1 MLNIMD
7 QTAVN
12 AVKLIQNPL
21 LDKIMV
27 FFTSLGDNGII
38 WIILLIVL
46 LSGKK
51 TRNKGVVLLITVITV
66 FILTNYLKEEFHRV
80 RPYEYMNFIP
90 KVKTSGTSSFPSA
103 HSAVAFAVFGISY
116 FYHLKY
122 RYITGIFA
130 LIIAVSRFYLGVH
143 YFTDVLAGIF
153 IGFAVSGILFYMNR
167 IIMKYFK
174 RIFYLKNPVLSKNL
188 IQIMHQQKIK

>member
-21 LDKIMV
+21 LDRIMV

-90 KVKTSGTSSFPSA
+90 KVKTSETSSFPSA
-103 HSAVAFAVFGISY
+103 HSAVAFAVFGVYY
-116 FYHLKY
+116 FYNLRYKY
-122 RYITGIFA
+122 VIGVIA
-130 LIIAVSRFYLGVH
+130 LIIAVSRFYLEVH
-143 YFTDVLAGIF
+143 YLSDVLAGIAL
-153 IGFAVSGILFYMNR
+153 GLTVSYILFHVNE
-167 IIMKYFK
+167 IILKSVKINNVYSILK
-174 RIFYLKNPVLSKNL
+174 RFFTGES
-188 IQIMHQQKIK
+188 QQ

>member
-1 MLNIMD
+1 MD

-38 WIILLIVL
+38 WIILMIVL

-103 HSAVAFAVFGISY
+103 HSAVAFAVFGVYY
-116 FYHLKY
+116 FYNLRYKY
-122 RYITGIFA
+122 VIGVIA
-130 LIIAVSRFYLGVH
+130 LIIAVSRFYLEVH
-143 YFTDVLAGIF
+143 YLSDVLAGIAL
-153 IGFAVSGILFYMNR
+153 GLTVSYILFHVNE
-167 IIMKYFK
+167 IILKSVKINNVYSILK
-174 RIFYLKNPVLSKNL
+174 RFFTGES
-188 IQIMHQQKIK
+188 QQ

>member
-66 FILTNYLKEEFHRV
+66 FIFTNYLKEEFHRV

-103 HSAVAFAVFGISY
+103 HSAVAFAVFGVYY
-116 FYHLKY
+116 FYNLRYKY
-122 RYITGIFA
+122 VIGVTA
-130 LIIAVSRFYLGVH
+130 LIIAVSRFYLEVH
-143 YFTDVLAGIF
+143 YLSDVLAGIAL
-153 IGFAVSGILFYMNR
+153 GLTVSYILFHVNE
-167 IIMKYFK
+167 IILKSVKINNVYNILK
-174 RIFYLKNPVLSKNL
+174 RFFTGER
-188 IQIMHQQKIK
+188 Q

>member
-66 FILTNYLKEEFHRV
+66 FILTNYMKEEFHRV

-103 HSAVAFAVFGISY
+103 HSAVAFAVFGVYY
-116 FYHLKY
+116 FYNLRYKY
-122 RYITGIFA
+122 VIGVIA
-130 LIIAVSRFYLGVH
+130 LIIAVSRFYLEVH
-143 YFTDVLAGIF
+143 YLSDVLAGIAL
-153 IGFAVSGILFYMNR
+153 GLTVSYILFHVNE
-167 IIMKYFK
+167 IILKSVKINNVYSILK
-174 RIFYLKNPVLSKNL
+174 RFFTGES
-188 IQIMHQQKIK
+188 QQ

>member
-103 HSAVAFAVFGISY
+103 HSAVAFAVFGVY
-116 FYHLKY
+116 NFYNLRYKY
-122 RYITGIFA
+122 VIGVIA
-130 LIIAVSRFYLGVH
+130 LIIAVSRFYLEVH
-143 YFTDVLAGIF
+143 YLSDVLAGIAL
-153 IGFAVSGILFYMNR
+153 GLTVSYILFHVNE
-167 IIMKYFK
+167 IILKSVKINNVYNILK
-174 RIFYLKNPVLSKNL
+174 RFFTGES
-188 IQIMHQQKIK
+188 QQ

>member
-103 HSAVAFAVFGISY
+103 HSAVAFAVFGVYY
-116 FYHLKY
+116 FYNLRYKY
-122 RYITGIFA
+122 VIGVTA
-130 LIIAVSRFYLGVH
+130 LIIAVSRFYLEVH
-143 YFTDVLAGIF
+143 YLSDVLAGIAL
-153 IGFAVSGILFYMNR
+153 GLTVSYILFHVNEIILKSVKINNIYGIL
-167 IIMKYFK
+167 K
-174 RIFYLKNPVLSKNL
+174 RFFTGER
-188 IQIMHQQKIK
+188 QQ

>member
-51 TRNKGVVLLITVITV
+51 TRNKGIVLLVTVIIV
-66 FILTNYLKEEFHRV
+66 FILTDYLKEEFHRV

-103 HSAVAFAVFGISY
+103 HSAVAFAVFGVYY
-116 FYHLKY
+116 FYNLRYKY
-122 RYITGIFA
+122 VIGVIA
-130 LIIAVSRFYLGVH
+130 LIIAVSRFYLEVH
-143 YFTDVLAGIF
+143 YLSDVLAGIAL
-153 IGFAVSGILFYMNR
+153 GLTVSYILFHVNE
-167 IIMKYFK
+167 IILKSVKINNVYNILK
-174 RIFYLKNPVLSKNL
+174 RFFTGES
-188 IQIMHQQKIK
+188 QQ

>member
-66 FILTNYLKEEFHRV
+66 FIITDYLKGEFHRV
-80 RPYEYMNFIP
+80 RPYEYMHFIP
-90 KVKTSGTSSFPSA
+90 KIKTSGTSSFPSS
-103 HSAVAFAVFGISY
+103 HSAVAFAVFGVYY
-116 FYHLKY
+116 FYNLRYKY
-122 RYITGIFA
+122 VIGVIA
-130 LIIAVSRFYLGVH
+130 LIIAVSRFYLEVH
-143 YFTDVLAGIF
+143 YLSDVLAGIAL
-153 IGFAVSGILFYMNR
+153 GLTVSYILFHVNE
-167 IIMKYFK
+167 IILKSVKINNVYNILK
-174 RIFYLKNPVLSKNL
+174 RFFTGES
-188 IQIMHQQKIK
+188 QQ

>member
-12 AVKLIQNPL
+12 VVKLIQNPL
-21 LDKIMV
+21 LDKIMI

-103 HSAVAFAVFGISY
+103 HSAVAFAVFGVYY
-116 FYHLKY
+116 FYNLRYKY
-122 RYITGIFA
+122 VIGVIA
-130 LIIAVSRFYLGVH
+130 LIIAVSRFYLEVH
-143 YFTDVLAGIF
+143 YLSDVLAGIAL
-153 IGFAVSGILFYMNR
+153 GLTVSYILFHVNE
-167 IIMKYFK
+167 IILKSVKINNVYNILK
-174 RIFYLKNPVLSKNL
+174 RFFTGES
-188 IQIMHQQKIK
+188 QQ

>member
-90 KVKTSGTSSFPSA
+90 KVKTSETSSFPSA
-103 HSAVAFAVFGISY
+103 HSAVAFAVFGVYY
-116 FYHLKY
+116 FYNLRYKY
-122 RYITGIFA
+122 VIGVIA
-130 LIIAVSRFYLGVH
+130 LIIAVSRFYLEVH
-143 YFTDVLAGIF
+143 YLSDVLAGIAL
-153 IGFAVSGILFYMNR
+153 GLTVSYILFHVNE
-167 IIMKYFK
+167 IILKSVKINNVYSILK
-174 RIFYLKNPVLSKNL
+174 RFFTGES
-188 IQIMHQQKIK
+188 QQ

>member
-1 MLNIMD
+1 MLNIKD

-21 LDKIMV
+21 LDKIMI

-103 HSAVAFAVFGISY
+103 HSAVAFAVFGVYY
-116 FYHLKY
+116 FYNLRYKY
-122 RYITGIFA
+122 VIGVIA
-130 LIIAVSRFYLGVH
+130 LIIAVSRFYLEVH
-143 YFTDVLAGIF
+143 YLSDVLAGIAL
-153 IGFAVSGILFYMNR
+153 GLTVSYILFHINE
-167 IIMKYFK
+167 IILKSVKINNVYSILK
-174 RIFYLKNPVLSKNL
+174 RFFTGES
-188 IQIMHQQKIK
+188 QQ

>member
-21 LDKIMV
+21 LDRIMV

-51 TRNKGVVLLITVITV
+51 TRNKGVVLLITVIAV

-103 HSAVAFAVFGISY
+103 HSAVAFAVFGVYY
-116 FYHLKY
+116 FYNLRYKY
-122 RYITGIFA
+122 VIGVIA
-130 LIIAVSRFYLGVH
+130 LIIAVSRFYLEVH
-143 YFTDVLAGIF
+143 YLSDVLAGIAL
-153 IGFAVSGILFYMNR
+153 GLTVSYILFHVNEIILKSVKINNIYGIL
-167 IIMKYFK
+167 K
-174 RIFYLKNPVLSKNL
+174 RFFTGER
-188 IQIMHQQKIK
+188 QQ

>member
-38 WIILLIVL
+38 WIILMIVL

-103 HSAVAFAVFGISY
+103 HSAVAFAVFGVYY
-116 FYHLKY
+116 FYNLRYKY
-122 RYITGIFA
+122 VIGVIA
-130 LIIAVSRFYLGVH
+130 LIIAVSRFYLEVH
-143 YFTDVLAGIF
+143 YLSDVLAGIAL
-153 IGFAVSGILFYMNR
+153 GLTVSYILFHVNE
-167 IIMKYFK
+167 IILKSVKINNVYNILK
-174 RIFYLKNPVLSKNL
+174 RFFTGES
-188 IQIMHQQKIK
+188 QQ

>member
-103 HSAVAFAVFGISY
+103 HSAVAFAVFGVYY
-116 FYHLKY
+116 FYNLRYKY
-122 RYITGIFA
+122 VIGVIA
-130 LIIAVSRFYLGVH
+130 LIIAVSRFYLEVH
-143 YFTDVLAGIF
+143 YLSDVLAGIAL
-153 IGFAVSGILFYMNR
+153 GLTVSYILFHVNE
-167 IIMKYFK
+167 IILKSVKINNVYSILK
-174 RIFYLKNPVLSKNL
+174 RFFTGES
-188 IQIMHQQKIK
+188 QQ

>member
-21 LDKIMV
+21 LDKIMI

-103 HSAVAFAVFGISY
+103 HSAVAFAVFGVYY
-116 FYHLKY
+116 FYNLRYKY
-122 RYITGIFA
+122 VIGVIA
-130 LIIAVSRFYLGVH
+130 LIIAVSRFYLEVH
-143 YFTDVLAGIF
+143 YLSDVLAGIAL
-153 IGFAVSGILFYMNR
+153 GLTVSYILFHVNE
-167 IIMKYFK
+167 IILKSVKINNVYSILK
-174 RIFYLKNPVLSKNL
+174 RFFTGES
-188 IQIMHQQKIK
+188 QQ

>member
-21 LDKIMV
+21 LDRIMV

-66 FILTNYLKEEFHRV
+66 FILTNYLKEEYHRV

-103 HSAVAFAVFGISY
+103 HSAVAFAVFGVYY
-116 FYHLKY
+116 FYNLRYKY
-122 RYITGIFA
+122 VIGVIA
-130 LIIAVSRFYLGVH
+130 LIIAVSRFYLEVH
-143 YFTDVLAGIF
+143 YLSDVLAGIAL
-153 IGFAVSGILFYMNR
+153 GLTVSYILFHVNE
-167 IIMKYFK
+167 IILKSVKINNVYNILK
-174 RIFYLKNPVLSKNL
+174 RFFTGES
-188 IQIMHQQKIK
+188 QQ

>member
-21 LDKIMV
+21 LDRIMV

-103 HSAVAFAVFGISY
+103 HSAVAFVVFGVYY
-116 FYHLKY
+116 FYNLRYKY
-122 RYITGIFA
+122 VIGVIA
-130 LIIAVSRFYLGVH
+130 LIIAVSRFYLEVH
-143 YFTDVLAGIF
+143 YLSDVMAGIAL
-153 IGFAVSGILFYMNR
+153 GLTVSYILFHVNEIILKSVKINNIYGIL
-167 IIMKYFK
+167 K
-174 RIFYLKNPVLSKNL
+174 RFFTGER
-188 IQIMHQQKIK
+188 QQ

>member
-66 FILTNYLKEEFHRV
+66 FILTNYMKEEFHRV

-103 HSAVAFAVFGISY
+103 HSAVAFAVFGVYY
-116 FYHLKY
+116 FYNLRYKY
-122 RYITGIFA
+122 VIGVIA
-130 LIIAVSRFYLGVH
+130 LIIAVSRFYLEVH
-143 YFTDVLAGIF
+143 YLSDVLAGIAL
-153 IGFAVSGILFYMNR
+153 GLTVSYILFHVNE
-167 IIMKYFK
+167 IILKSVKINNVYNILK
-174 RIFYLKNPVLSKNL
+174 RFFTGES
-188 IQIMHQQKIK
+188 QQ

>member
-90 KVKTSGTSSFPSA
+90 NVKTSGTSSFPSA
-103 HSAVAFAVFGISY
+103 HSAVAFAVFGVYY
-116 FYHLKY
+116 FYNLRYKY
-122 RYITGIFA
+122 VIGVIA
-130 LIIAVSRFYLGVH
+130 LIIAVSRFYLEVH
-143 YFTDVLAGIF
+143 YLSDVLAGIAL
-153 IGFAVSGILFYMNR
+153 GLTVSYILFHVNE
-167 IIMKYFK
+167 IILKSVKINNVYNILK
-174 RIFYLKNPVLSKNL
+174 RFFTGES
-188 IQIMHQQKIK
+188 QQ

>member
-21 LDKIMV
+21 LDRIMV

-103 HSAVAFAVFGISY
+103 HSAVAFAVFGVYY
-116 FYHLKY
+116 FYNLRYKY
-122 RYITGIFA
+122 VIGVIA
-130 LIIAVSRFYLGVH
+130 LIIAVSRFYLEVH
-143 YFTDVLAGIF
+143 YLSDVLAGIAL
-153 IGFAVSGILFYMNR
+153 GLTVSYILFHVNE
-167 IIMKYFK
+167 IILKSVKINNVYSILK
-174 RIFYLKNPVLSKNL
+174 RFFTGES
-188 IQIMHQQKIK
+188 QQ

>member
-90 KVKTSGTSSFPSA
+90 KLKTSGTSSFPSA
-103 HSAVAFAVFGISY
+103 HSAVAFAVFGVYY
-116 FYHLKY
+116 FYNLRYKY
-122 RYITGIFA
+122 VIGVIA
-130 LIIAVSRFYLGVH
+130 LIIAVSRFYLEVH
-143 YFTDVLAGIF
+143 YLSDVLAGIAL
-153 IGFAVSGILFYMNR
+153 GLTVSYILFHVNE
-167 IIMKYFK
+167 IILKSVKINNVYNILK
-174 RIFYLKNPVLSKNL
+174 RFFTGES
-188 IQIMHQQKIK
+188 QQ

>member
-1 MLNIMD
+1 MLNIMN

-103 HSAVAFAVFGISY
+103 HSAVAFAVFGVYY
-116 FYHLKY
+116 FYNLRYKY
-122 RYITGIFA
+122 VIGVIA
-130 LIIAVSRFYLGVH
+130 LIIAVSRFYLEVH
-143 YFTDVLAGIF
+143 YLSDVLAGIAL
-153 IGFAVSGILFYMNR
+153 GLTVSYILFHVNEIILKSVKINNIYGIL
-167 IIMKYFK
+167 K
-174 RIFYLKNPVLSKNL
+174 RFFTGER
-188 IQIMHQQKIK
+188 QQ

>member
-21 LDKIMV
+21 LDKIMI

-103 HSAVAFAVFGISY
+103 HSAVAFAVFGVYY
-116 FYHLKY
+116 FYNLRYKY
-122 RYITGIFA
+122 VIGVIA
-130 LIIAVSRFYLGVH
+130 LIIAVSRFYLEVH
-143 YFTDVLAGIF
+143 YLSDVMAGIAL
-153 IGFAVSGILFYMNR
+153 GLTVSYILFHVNEIILKSVKINNIYGIL
-167 IIMKYFK
+167 K
-174 RIFYLKNPVLSKNL
+174 RFFTGER
-188 IQIMHQQKIK
+188 QQ

>member
-38 WIILLIVL
+38 WIILMIVL

-103 HSAVAFAVFGISY
+103 HSAVAFAVFGVYY
-116 FYHLKY
+116 FYNLRYKY
-122 RYITGIFA
+122 VIGVIA
-130 LIIAVSRFYLGVH
+130 LIIAVSRFYLEVH
-143 YFTDVLAGIF
+143 YLSDVMAGIAL
-153 IGFAVSGILFYMNR
+153 GLTVSYILFHVNE
-167 IIMKYFK
+167 IILKSVKINNVYNILK
-174 RIFYLKNPVLSKNL
+174 RFFTGES
-188 IQIMHQQKIK
+188 QQ

>member
-21 LDKIMV
+21 LDRIMV

-103 HSAVAFAVFGISY
+103 HSAVAFAVFGVYY
-116 FYHLKY
+116 FYNLRYKY
-122 RYITGIFA
+122 VIGVIA
-130 LIIAVSRFYLGVH
+130 LIIAVSRFYLEVH
-143 YFTDVLAGIF
+143 YLSDVLAGIAL
-153 IGFAVSGILFYMNR
+153 GLTVSYILFHINE
-167 IIMKYFK
+167 IILKSVKINNVYSILK
-174 RIFYLKNPVLSKNL
+174 RFFTGES
-188 IQIMHQQKIK
+188 QQ

>member
-12 AVKLIQNPL
+12 VVKLIQNPL
-21 LDKIMV
+21 LDKIMI

-103 HSAVAFAVFGISY
+103 HSAVAFAVFGVYY
-116 FYHLKY
+116 FYNLRYKY
-122 RYITGIFA
+122 VIGVIA
-130 LIIAVSRFYLGVH
+130 LIIAVSRFYLEVH
-143 YFTDVLAGIF
+143 YLSDVLAGIAL
-153 IGFAVSGILFYMNR
+153 GLTVSYILFHINE
-167 IIMKYFK
+167 IILKSVKINNVYSILK
-174 RIFYLKNPVLSKNL
+174 RFFTGES
-188 IQIMHQQKIK
+188 QQ

>member
-103 HSAVAFAVFGISY
+103 HSVVAFAVFGVYY
-116 FYHLKY
+116 FYNLRYKY
-122 RYITGIFA
+122 VIGVIA
-130 LIIAVSRFYLGVH
+130 LIIAVSRFYLEVH
-143 YFTDVLAGIF
+143 YLSDVLAGI
-153 IGFAVSGILFYMNR
+153 ALALTVSYILFHVNE
-167 IIMKYFK
+167 IILKSVKINNVYNILK
-174 RIFYLKNPVLSKNL
+174 RFFTGES
-188 IQIMHQQKIK
+188 QQ

>member
-21 LDKIMV
+21 LNRIMV

-103 HSAVAFAVFGISY
+103 HSAVAFAVFGVYY
-116 FYHLKY
+116 FYNLRYKY
-122 RYITGIFA
+122 VIGVIA
-130 LIIAVSRFYLGVH
+130 LIIAVSRFYLEVH
-143 YFTDVLAGIF
+143 YLSDVLAGIAL
-153 IGFAVSGILFYMNR
+153 GLTVSYILFHVNE
-167 IIMKYFK
+167 IILKSVKINNVYSILK
-174 RIFYLKNPVLSKNL
+174 RFFTGES
-188 IQIMHQQKIK
+188 QQ

>member
-21 LDKIMV
+21 LDKIMI

-103 HSAVAFAVFGISY
+103 HSAVAFAVFGVYY
-116 FYHLKY
+116 FYNLRYKY
-122 RYITGIFA
+122 VIGVIA
-130 LIIAVSRFYLGVH
+130 LIIAVSRFYLEVH
-143 YFTDVLAGIF
+143 YLSDVLAGIAL
-153 IGFAVSGILFYMNR
+153 GLTVSYILFHVNEIILKSVKINNIYGIL
-167 IIMKYFK
+167 K
-174 RIFYLKNPVLSKNL
+174 RFFTGER
-188 IQIMHQQKIK
+188 QQ

>member
-1 MLNIMD
+1 MLNIID

-12 AVKLIQNPL
+12 AVSVIQNPL
-21 LDKIMV
+21 LDRIMI

-103 HSAVAFAVFGISY
+103 HSAVAFAVFGVYY
-116 FYHLKY
+116 FYNLRYKY
-122 RYITGIFA
+122 VIGVIA
-130 LIIAVSRFYLGVH
+130 LIIAVSRFYLEVH
-143 YFTDVLAGIF
+143 YLSDVLAGIAL
-153 IGFAVSGILFYMNR
+153 GLTVSYILFHVNE
-167 IIMKYFK
+167 IILKSVKINNVYNILK
-174 RIFYLKNPVLSKNL
+174 RFFTGES
-188 IQIMHQQKIK
+188 QQ

>member
-12 AVKLIQNPL
+12 VVKLIQNPL
-21 LDKIMV
+21 LDKIMI

-103 HSAVAFAVFGISY
+103 HSAVAFAVFGVYY
-116 FYHLKY
+116 FYNLRYKY
-122 RYITGIFA
+122 VIGVIA
-130 LIIAVSRFYLGVH
+130 LIIAVSRFYLEVH
-143 YFTDVLAGIF
+143 YLSDVLAGIAL
-153 IGFAVSGILFYMNR
+153 GLTVSYILFHVNE
-167 IIMKYFK
+167 IILKSVKINNVYSILK
-174 RIFYLKNPVLSKNL
+174 RFFTGES
-188 IQIMHQQKIK
+188 QQ

>member
-66 FILTNYLKEEFHRV
+66 YILTNYLKEEFHRV

-103 HSAVAFAVFGISY
+103 HSAVAFAVFGVYY
-116 FYHLKY
+116 FYNLRYKY
-122 RYITGIFA
+122 VIGVIA
-130 LIIAVSRFYLGVH
+130 LIIAVSRFYLEVH
-143 YFTDVLAGIF
+143 YLSDVLAGIAL
-153 IGFAVSGILFYMNR
+153 GLTVSYILFHVNE
-167 IIMKYFK
+167 IILKSVKINNVYNILK
-174 RIFYLKNPVLSKNL
+174 RFFTGES
-188 IQIMHQQKIK
+188 QQ

>member
-66 FILTNYLKEEFHRV
+66 FILSNYLKEEFHRV

-103 HSAVAFAVFGISY
+103 HSAVAFAVFGVYY
-116 FYHLKY
+116 FYNLRYKY
-122 RYITGIFA
+122 VIGVIA
-130 LIIAVSRFYLGVH
+130 LIIAVSRFYLEVH
-143 YFTDVLAGIF
+143 YLSDVLAGIAL
-153 IGFAVSGILFYMNR
+153 GLTVSYILFHVNE
-167 IIMKYFK
+167 IILKSVKINNVYNILK
-174 RIFYLKNPVLSKNL
+174 RFFTGES
-188 IQIMHQQKIK
+188 QQ

>member
-21 LDKIMV
+21 LDKIMI

-38 WIILLIVL
+38 WIILLVVL

-103 HSAVAFAVFGISY
+103 HSAVAFAVFGVYY
-116 FYHLKY
+116 FYNLRYKY
-122 RYITGIFA
+122 VIGVIA
-130 LIIAVSRFYLGVH
+130 LIIAVSRFYLEVH
-143 YFTDVLAGIF
+143 YLSDVLAGIAL
-153 IGFAVSGILFYMNR
+153 GLTVSYILFHVNEIILKSVKINNIYGIL
-167 IIMKYFK
+167 K
-174 RIFYLKNPVLSKNL
+174 RFFTGES
-188 IQIMHQQKIK
+188 QQ